1 MHYEDMTLE
10 VSEFTTRIEDDRRLG
25 AFKVRVLQSPAGEMA
40 PGEAIMAEY
49 NDKDLQSSLAKL
61 DRREL
66 DAPGLIAVGRT
77 LAALLLPIVAKAGAT
92 SVRELFARSLV
103 KVGPDDGLRLRL
115 RLPADLAVIPWE
127 YTYVERAGGEG
138 INGFLAQDP
147 RIAIVRHEVLA
158 SALDAPLLTGDI
170 KVVTAL
176 AGAEGLP
183 ELNLD
188 DEMKFLKEALSGLEG
203 IQLQFCQH
211 ATLKELQPLL
221 PRVGVFHFAGHGDF
235 TRKMGAR
242 PGTYTGVGS
251 LAFEDERVD
260 AEQMGINLRGNGV
273 RLAVLAG
280 CDTGRRDGISV
291 WSGIAPA
298 LVKAEIPAVVANQYT
313 ILDKCAIA
321 FSHQF
326 YQALAGGLPIERAV
340 CAGRIAAYNADK
352 GGRDWGV
359 PVLYLRAADGQLF
372 AGAADPQVRERCK
385 QAAEVDVN
393 VRASVVKAGGVLFG
407 ADVHRMV
414 DGKLAVAVKVAGTV
428 LGEVIGFRGIN
439 VEGGTVH
446 AQVDVDVVAA
456 GGKVT
461 GARIDTL
468 GGSRSSRTTRPAKK
482 KSREPTESTPP
493 ISTVKRGK
501 ERTAP
506 PGMRASVAV
515 GDMTGGKIIGA
526 RVGSVA
532 GDLDVT
538 VQQVVHGDYVDA
550 RTIVAAGPEAVERI
564 VRALMATQELD
575 RRALQTAMARPAPKK
590 VGRQIGAVIAAQ
602 RELAAGGAPVH
613 PETAYRLGM
622 LAAYGRDYAT
632 ALSYFRQATEVDPE
646 YSKAF
651 FAISWLQQ
659 SRAMSDLDVLDYD
672 AAVARLA
679 EAREA
684 AMHTDPL
691 DGSAMALR
699 GYISKTLAQVAESQ
713 HRAAERQKYYGDAA
727 RLFEQA
733 AKLDP
738 DNASAQ
744 NGLGNVQHAL
754 GNLDAAISA
763 YRRAIELAPE
773 YANAYHDL
781 ALALEAKMKAE
792 PSAKGH
798 WRERALEAW
807 QEAYRLAPNDPGFSA
822 EQVLALGQRI
832 GWLRRQQDK

>member
-1 MHYEDMTLE
+1 MHYEDLTLE
-10 VSEFTTRIEDDRRLG
+10 ISEFATRTENGRRLG
-25 AFKVRVLQSPAGEMA
+25 IFKVRVLQSPAGEMA
-40 PGEAIMAEY
+40 PSEAVIAEY

-66 DAPGLIAVGRT
+66 DTAGLIAVGRT
-77 LAALLLPIVAKAGAT
+77 LASLLLPIGAKAGST
-92 SVRELFARSLV
+92 SVRELLARSLL

-115 RLPADLAVIPWE
+115 RLPDDLAVIPWE
-127 YTYVERAGGEG
+127 YAYVERAGGEG
-138 INGFLAQDP
+138 INGFLALDP
-147 RIAIVRHEVLA
+147 RIAIVRHEVLG
-158 SALDAPLLTGDI
+158 SVLTAPQLPGDI
-170 KVVTAL
+170 KIVIAL

-188 DEMKFLKEALSGLEG
+188 DEMKFLNQAVSGLEG
-203 IQLQFCQH
+203 IQLQTCQH
-211 ATLKELQPLL
+211 ATLNEVQPLL
-221 PRVGVFHFAGHGDF
+221 PGAGVFHFAGHGDF

-326 YQALAGGLPIERAV
+326 YQALAGGLSIERAV
-340 CAGRIAAYNADK
+340 SAGRIAAYNADRE
-352 GGRDWGV
+352 GRDWGV

-385 QAAEVDVN
+385 QAAEIDVN
-393 VRASVVKAGGVLFG
+393 VRVSAVQAKGVLVG
-407 ADVHRMV
+407 ADVHRIL
-414 DGKLAVAVKVAGTV
+414 DGKLAVAVNVAGTA
-428 LGEVIGFRGIN
+428 LGEVVGLLGRN
-439 VEGGTVH
+439 VEGGSLSV
-446 AQVDVDVVAA
+446 QLDVNRVGP

-461 GARIDTL
+461 GAKIDTL
-468 GGSRSSRTTRPAKK
+468 GGSRSSPPPRPTKTE
-482 KSREPTESTPP
+482 SREPAKPTLPTPA
-493 ISTVKRGK
+493 VERGK
-501 ERTAP
+501 KRTAAP
-506 PGMRASVAV
+506 TISANVDV
-515 GDMTGGKIIGA
+515 GNMTGGRITGA
-526 RVGSVA
+526 RIGSVA
-532 GDLDVT
+532 GNLDVT
-538 VQQVVHGDYVDA
+538 VQQVVEGDYVDA
-550 RTIVAAGPEAVERI
+550 RTIVAAGPEAVMQI

-575 RRALQTAMARPAPKK
+575 GRALQTVMARTAPEN
-590 VGRQIGAVIAAQ
+590 VGRQIGAVVAAQ
-602 RELAAGGAPVH
+602 RKLAAGGAPVH
-613 PETAYRLGM
+613 PHTAYRLGM
-622 LAAYGRDYAT
+622 LAAYSRDYDT
-632 ALSYFRQATEVDPE
+632 ALSYFRQATQVDPE
-646 YSKAF
+646 YSEAF
-651 FAISWLQQ
+651 AAISWLQQ
-659 SRAMSDLDVLDYD
+659 SRAMSDLDARDYD

-679 EAREA
+679 EARDA

-699 GYISKTLAQVAESQ
+699 GYISKTLAQVADSR
-713 HRAAERQKYYGDAA
+713 HRKVERQKYYDDAA

-738 DNASAQ
+738 DDASAQ

-763 YRRAIELAPE
+763 YQRAIELAPK
-773 YANAYHDL
+773 YTAAYHDL
-781 ALALEAKMKAE
+781 ALAFEAKMEAE
-792 PSAKGH
+792 PSARGH

-807 QEAYRLAPNDPGFSA
+807 QEAYRLAPDDPGFSA
-822 EQVLALGQRI
+822 DQVLAIGQRI
-832 GWLRRQQDK
+832 SLLRRHQDS